1 MIEQLL
7 VGYATGKSPKNSPQ
21 TKIKPTA
28 PAIAIESLDCK
39 ARCKNRFE
47 NTVATSN
54 PKATSVVLFKK
65 SKIQCRRLNKD
76 FGWFFKKNRL
86 NGLISIQRA
95 PTVNERTST
104 TLPSNKLKP
113 SHNEGR

>member
-7 VGYATGKSPKNSPQ
+7 ADYSSGNSPKNSPQ
-21 TKIKPTA
+21 TKINPTA

-39 ARCKNRFE
+39 ARCKNRLE
-47 NTVATSN
+47 NAVATSN
-54 PKATSVVLFKK
+54 PKAISVVPFKK
-65 SKIQCRRLNKD
+65 SKIQSRRLNKY
-76 FGWFFKKNRL
+76 FGWVFKKNRL

-95 PTVNERTST
+95 PTANERRST
-104 TLPSNKLKP
+104 TLPSNNLKP